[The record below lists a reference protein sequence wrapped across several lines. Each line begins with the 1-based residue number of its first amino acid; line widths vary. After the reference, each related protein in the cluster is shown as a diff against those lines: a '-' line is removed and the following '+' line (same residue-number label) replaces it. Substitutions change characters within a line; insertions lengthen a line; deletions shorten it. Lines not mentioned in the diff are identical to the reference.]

1 MTEDFHILAPLEL
14 KQAAQNCPL
23 LEGDVEAW
31 IVCCSRRFFPLA
43 RRVAGEDDLAKDVL
57 QTSWVKILQ
66 AINHTWTSRS
76 TRAGRL
82 PVLLVIFAVLAG
94 CQPQSEDSQDIGE
107 DRKAA
112 ERGHAGGQFNLGLM
126 YGRREGVPKDHR
138 QAAKWYRKAAEQGH
152 ADAQCELGLM
162 YKTGKGVPENYKEAV
177 KWLRLAAEQGE
188 PRAQYTLVSNPQN
201 RSSPPTSDKVPLCKL
216 SF

>member
-1 MTEDFHILAPLEL
+1 MRP
-14 KQAAQNCPL
+14 
-23 LEGDVEAW
+23 V
-31 IVCCSRRFFPLA
+31 
-43 RRVAGEDDLAKDVL
+43 
-57 QTSWVKILQ
+57 
-66 AINHTWTSRS
+66 TSRS

-82 PVLLVIFAVLAG
+82 SVLLVIFAVLAG

-112 ERGHAGGQFNLGLM
+112 ER
-126 YGRREGVPKDHR
+126 
-138 QAAKWYRKAAEQGH
+138 GH

-188 PRAQYTLVSNPQN
+188 PRAQYTLGEMYRWGEGVPKDYVRAYAWTILAGTQEGFPPKVVSVTKEQLRPSMTAAQVAEAQKLAGEIY
-201 RSSPPTSDKVPLCKL
+201 RRIESSKSE
-216 SF
+216 